1 MNLVEGITP
10 GRPLVCSDKGRHLCN
25 NLLLHLS
32 VLSESMCFFLSEY
45 FCTQMILVFV
55 WPEGHILHS
64 LQCISLE
71 KGSQINRPMK
81 SAASLHSHQL
91 GNQWMACFPNKA
103 LAALFLG
110 AVPIKLVTQHQPRK
124 KNDLWSSRHFLQL
137 LSLSALLPPNSL
149 HICLSVSVCL
159 FPLLTF

>member
-1 MNLVEGITP
+1 MNLVKGITP

-32 VLSESMCFFLSEY
+32 VLSESMCFFFLSEY

-71 KGSQINRPMK
+71 ERQPNKQANEVNRFAALPPIRKPMNGLLPKQGPGCPLPGS
-81 SAASLHSHQL
+81 SSHQVSHTTPTKKEDWPL
-91 GNQWMACFPNKA
+91 EQQTLLTTP
-103 LAALFLG
+103 
-110 AVPIKLVTQHQPRK
+110 VPVCPVAQK
-124 KNDLWSSRHFLQL
+124 
-137 LSLSALLPPNSL
+137 LSA
-149 HICLSVSVCL
+149 CLSVSL
-159 FPLLTF
+159 FF